1 MTPDAGLVSGHTGS
15 SHWLTPSKHLYVQ
28 SLFVPPHT
36 PSLNIPYVWHCP
48 TYPVCISQICMFL
61 LFLSSWWLQSL
72 GWPFPNLYLQFLNSP
87 SITDKRLL
95 VFGIVSV
102 IPCLPGLCL
111 YVSSFI
117 AFPYIYYRLLY
128 WQHPWSD
135 QLQEADTL
143 TFQIPLQFIFWSCSL
158 SPSIYRCFKILNFCW
173 QYSYLEA
180 GLQADSLKTKNPLG
194 HPPKKLQFA
203 YKCFS

>member
-15 SHWLTPSKHLYVQ
+15 PHWLTSSTHLYVQ

-48 TYPVCISQICMFL
+48 TYPVRISQICMFL

-111 YVSSFI
+111 CVLIHCFPLYV
-117 AFPYIYYRLLY
+117 
-128 WQHPWSD
+128 
-135 QLQEADTL
+135 
-143 TFQIPLQFIFWSCSL
+143 L
-158 SPSIYRCFKILNFCW
+158 SPFVLTTSLIRSASGSRYSHLPNTITIYFLIL
-173 QYSYLEA
+173 
-180 GLQADSLKTKNPLG
+180 
-194 HPPKKLQFA
+194 
-203 YKCFS
+203 FS